1 MGCSK
6 NYIMYWG
13 GYVYYNSIG
22 MKKSVHKDA
31 IFSRPFMSNIDKGGG
46 FFTFL
51 PLPMLFFFICSP
63 KNPGRPY
70 YCAGVNSASNS
81 VWLIFSFS
89 ISKSAQAWR
98 T

>member
-22 MKKSVHKDA
+22 TKKSVHKDA
-31 IFSRPFMSNIDKGGG
+31 IFSRPFMSNINKGGG
-46 FFTFL
+46 LLASLPFL
-51 PLPMLFFFICSP
+51 MLFSIISGP
-63 KNPGRPY
+63 KN
-70 YCAGVNSASNS
+70 
-81 VWLIFSFS
+81 
-89 ISKSAQAWR
+89 R

>member
-1 MGCSK
+1 MEKVFLLMGCSK

-22 MKKSVHKDA
+22 TKKSVHKDA

-46 FFTFL
+46 LLASLPFL
-51 PLPMLFFFICSP
+51 MLFSIISGP
-63 KNPGRPY
+63 KN
-70 YCAGVNSASNS
+70 
-81 VWLIFSFS
+81 
-89 ISKSAQAWR
+89 R